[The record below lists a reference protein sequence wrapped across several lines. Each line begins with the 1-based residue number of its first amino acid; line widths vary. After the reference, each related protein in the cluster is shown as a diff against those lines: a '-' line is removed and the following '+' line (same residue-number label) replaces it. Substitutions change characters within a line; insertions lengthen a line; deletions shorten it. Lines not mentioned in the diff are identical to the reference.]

1 MRILIRLLL
10 SFSFLWATANVR
22 AGDSL
27 VLAQQR
33 IFPQHS
39 FRAVY
44 KTRIHFKDKDLS
56 GLLLVRQN
64 ADSSFRVAM
73 VTEVGMKI
81 FEFKF
86 FARKKDNFQVVSI
99 LSYMDR
105 KIIINT
111 LRRDFESLF
120 MTFATY
126 KNPHIRGNELCYRYG
141 GRRIYQ
147 LNEGSITRMLR
158 KKLLFKKEQI
168 EIESEKG
175 ALPQKIFIRHYG
187 VDLQIEMEWIK

>member
-10 SFSFLWATANVR
+10 SFSFLWLTANVQ
-22 AGDSL
+22 AADSL
-27 VLAQQR
+27 VWAQQR
-33 IFPQHS
+33 IFPAQG

-44 KTRIHFKDKDLS
+44 KTHIRFKDKDLS

-64 ADSSFRVAM
+64 ADSSFRVAL

-81 FEFKF
+81 FEFEF
-86 FARKKDNFQVVSI
+86 FPRKKDNFHSISI

-105 KIIINT
+105 KIIVNT

-120 MTFATY
+120 MTFAAF
-126 KNPHIRGNELCYRYG
+126 KKPHVKEESVCYRYE
-141 GRRIYQ
+141 GRRIYRIENGLVVQ
-147 LNEGSITRMLR
+147 MQR
-158 KKLLFKKEQI
+158 KKFLFKKEQI
-168 EIESEKG
+168 EIEAKRN